1 MNQGRV
7 LEIGT
12 GTGIIL
18 AYLLKSNENLT
29 GIGVDINPL
38 AAYNTYITLQLNN
51 LNHRAEALNCES
63 VTCVRKGVLFDIVL
77 YNPPYLIGEPNTK
90 NYNDIA
96 ELGGIEGINN
106 LIEVLEKLLQ
116 NRNISYKTKIY
127 VIIAEPP
134 PLEETS
140 RRLRELGFNIKIL
153 KTKHF
158 FYEKIHGVKLELN
171 TVLKV

>member
-1 MNQGRV
+1 MQGKV

-12 GTGIIL
+12 GTGIVL
-18 AYLLKSNENLT
+18 AYLLKNNASLN
-29 GIGVDINPL
+29 GVGVDINPI
-38 AAYNTYITLQLNN
+38 ATYNTYITLQLNS
-51 LNHRAEALNCES
+51 LSHRAEILNCES
-63 VTCVRKGVLFDIVL
+63 VTCIRREVLFNIVL
-77 YNPPYLIGEPNTK
+77 YNPPYLIGEPDIK

-106 LIEVLEKLLQ
+106 LIEVLEELLQ
-116 NRNISYKTKIY
+116 NRNINRETKIY

-140 RRLRELGFNIKIL
+140 RRLRELGFNIKTL

-158 FYEKIHGVKLELN
+158 FYEKIHGVMLELN
-171 TVLKV
+171 TVPKV